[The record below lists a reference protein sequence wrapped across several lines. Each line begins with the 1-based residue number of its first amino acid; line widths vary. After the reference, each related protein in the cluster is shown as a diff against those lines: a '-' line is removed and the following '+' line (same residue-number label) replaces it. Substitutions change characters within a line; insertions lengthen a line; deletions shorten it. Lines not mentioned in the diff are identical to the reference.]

1 MVMANR
7 YSSSGCGVALLGVD
21 GGAFGSSGVG
31 GGVHVTGK
39 FGLGVSS
46 KSSVDEDVVTVDSSE
61 MSEVMDDVN

>member
-1 MVMANR
+1 MANR
-7 YSSSGCGVALLGVD
+7 YSSSGCGVAL
-21 GGAFGSSGVG
+21 
-31 GGVHVTGK
+31 HVTGK